1 MNKEKLSNDTEKT
14 EMNTRKNIDMKS
26 NDNPKM
32 IRLEL
37 GNTFKILQVTGSAGM
52 NMPEH
57 ISTKEAVIIVQ
68 KGRAI
73 LKMKGNNHELKL
85 NESLI
90 IPAEEKHELQ
100 IIEDFQSIVI
110 MESGSEIKFIN
121 S

>member
-1 MNKEKLSNDTEKT
+1 
-14 EMNTRKNIDMKS
+14 MNTRKNIDMKS
-26 NDNPKM
+26 NTNPKM

-90 IPAEEKHELQ
+90 IPAGEKHELQ